1 MQRGLRGDRKAGWPR
16 DPSDAPERRWDS
28 LFLRG
33 GVGEGT
39 ISLRWGSLSGADPLS
54 RSGCTSSSGEPL
66 PMRRASR
73 SDHAEFAENE
83 PRIVEQGRI
92 SARFVLPRV
101 SVESAGRVLAQ

>member
-1 MQRGLRGDRKAGWPR
+1 MQRGLRGGV
-16 DPSDAPERRWDS
+16 
-28 LFLRG
+28 FLRG

-54 RSGCTSSSGEPL
+54 RPGCTSSSGEPL
-66 PMRRASR
+66 PMRRALR

-83 PRIVEQGRI
+83 
-92 SARFVLPRV
+92 ARFVLPRE